1 MNRLRFFLGSVVL
14 VLTAAF
20 ALAQVGSIG
29 GTVTDSAGAVVQG
42 AEITVRNTGSNATRT
57 ATSGGTGAYS
67 VPSLPPGVYEVTAKM
82 ASFKTF
88 HAPDVQLSVGQALPL
103 DIRLEPGA
111 VTEEVQVRADQI
123 SNVDLETS
131 QVSNLVDEEKIK
143 ALPLI
148 TRNPYELVLLS
159 PGSSQ
164 ANSSLGGFNINGS
177 RERNNNFLLDGVDN
191 NDTSVP
197 GIAGGAIASN
207 PENAEEFRVVT
218 DNFNAEYG
226 RNTGAI
232 IDVVTKGGTNKIHFD
247 AYWFGRYNKIGGA
260 RDWFNPATGPSGGP
274 ENPYVRNQFG
284 YSVGGP
290 IRKDKTF
297 FFFNQ
302 EFQRF
307 PTAQTQSVVVPTA
320 QFLTGKFTWHG
331 VGHPSPGDPTN
342 VPVSV
347 PVDLTPGSTQNQ
359 FFAGQVF
366 GSAASPGL
374 DPTMAK
380 VFSLLSCGYGT
391 ESGRSK
397 WPGAVSRFIQP
408 EELPSDCKD

>member
-20 ALAQVGSIG
+20 ALAQTGSIG

-42 AEITVRNTGSNATRT
+42 AEITVRNMGSNATRT
-57 ATSGGTGAYS
+57 ATSSGTGAYS

-82 ASFKTF
+82 ASFKAF
-88 HAPDVQLSVGQALPL
+88 HAPDVQLTVGQALPL

-123 SNVDLETS
+123 SDVDLETS

-164 ANSSLGGFNINGS
+164 ANSSWVGSTSTGRANVTTTSCWMAWITMIRRCPAS
-177 RERNNNFLLDGVDN
+177 REAR
-191 NDTSVP
+191 S
-197 GIAGGAIASN
+197 ASN

-274 ENPYVRNQFG
+274 AKSVR
-284 YSVGGP
+284 
-290 IRKDKTF
+290 
-297 FFFNQ
+297 
-302 EFQRF
+302 
-307 PTAQTQSVVVPTA
+307 AQPVWILRGWPDSEGQDFLLLQSGVPT
-320 QFLTGKFTWHG
+320 FPHG
-331 VGHPSPGDPTN
+331 PDPVRGCAHPA
-342 VPVSV
+342 VP
-347 PVDLTPGSTQNQ
+347 DR
-359 FFAGQVF
+359 
-366 GSAASPGL
+366 
-374 DPTMAK
+374 K
-380 VFSLLSCGYGT
+380 VYLARNRTSQ
-391 ESGRSK
+391 SGRSH
-397 WPGAVSRFIQP
+397 
-408 EELPSDCKD
+408 